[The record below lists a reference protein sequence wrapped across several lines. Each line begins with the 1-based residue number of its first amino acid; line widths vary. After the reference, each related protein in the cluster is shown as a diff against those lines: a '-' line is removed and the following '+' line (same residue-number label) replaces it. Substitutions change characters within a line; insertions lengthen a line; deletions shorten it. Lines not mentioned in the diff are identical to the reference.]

1 MTEPLPTVLVVSLG
15 GTIAMT
21 DTAAGAVAPALDGD
35 DLVAAVP
42 GLDREANI
50 RTDSFRRI
58 PGAHLSA
65 DDVLD
70 LARRLGDEL
79 ESDVDGIVI
88 TQGTDTIEET
98 SYLLDLVW
106 AGERPIVVTGAMRN
120 PTLPGADG
128 PANLLAA
135 VRVAASPAARGLGV
149 LVVMNDEIHAAS
161 LVSKEHAA
169 SPAAFRSSPGRL
181 GWVAEGRVRIA
192 LRPDR
197 PAPFDLASLGE
208 PQRVALLT
216 MSLGDDGE
224 LLRLAAGA
232 DFGGIVV
239 EALGGGH
246 VPPGATEE
254 IGRIAPRLPVVLS
267 SRTGH
272 GEVLRDT
279 YDFPGS
285 ELDLQRRGVIL
296 AGNLDG
302 PKARILL
309 ALLLRS
315 GLDRERIAAAFERRT
330 AP

>member
-1 MTEPLPTVLVVSLG
+1 MSDSLPNVLVVSLG

-21 DTAAGAVAPALDGD
+21 DTASGAVAPALDGA

-58 PGAHLSA
+58 PGAHLGV

-70 LARRLGDEL
+70 LARRLGDGL
-79 ESDVDGIVI
+79 EPDVDGIVV

-169 SPAAFRSSPGRL
+169 NPGAFQSSPGQL
-181 GWVAEGRVRIA
+181 GWVAEGRVRIP
-192 LRPDR
+192 LRPVR
-197 PAPFDLASLGE
+197 PAPLTLASLGE
-208 PQRVALLT
+208 PREVALLT
-216 MSLGDDGE
+216 TSLGDDGE

-232 DFGGIVV
+232 GFSGIVV

-246 VPPGATEE
+246 VPPGVAEE
-254 IGRIAPRLPVVLS
+254 IGRLAPRLPVVLT

-272 GEVLRDT
+272 GEVLRRT

-302 PKARILL
+302 PKARVLL
-309 ALLLRS
+309 ALLLRA
-315 GLDRERIAAAFERRT
+315 GLDRDRIAAAVEERT